1 MSMKS
6 LLMVEDD
13 PLIRR
18 AFVIRLE
25 SMGYRVHCAD
35 NGESAL
41 ERIHERTPDLVL
53 LDVSLPGDDGFV
65 VARRIR
71 ELPVTANVPII
82 FVTASQRPD
91 LRRRALGLGAVGFL
105 QKPFQAADLADAI
118 RATLSPLPAA

>member
-1 MSMKS
+1 MKS

-25 SMGYRVHCAD
+25 SMGYQVHSAA

-41 ERIHERTPDLVL
+41 ELIHERTPDLVL

-71 ELPVTANVPII
+71 ELAVTANVPII

-91 LRRRALGLGAVGFL
+91 LRKRALGLGAVGFL
-105 QKPFQAADLADAI
+105 QKPFHAADLAAAI
-118 RATLSPLPAA
+118 RTTLSPLPA

>member
-1 MSMKS
+1 MKS

-25 SMGYRVHCAD
+25 SMGYQVHSAG
-35 NGESAL
+35 NGAGAL

-71 ELPVTANVPII
+71 ELAVTANVPII
-82 FVTASQRPD
+82 FVTASLRPD
-91 LRRRALGLGAVGFL
+91 LRQRALGLGAVGFL
-105 QKPFQAADLADAI
+105 QKPFHAADLDQAI
-118 RATLSPLPAA
+118 QASLRPLPA

>member
-25 SMGYRVHCAD
+25 SMGYQVHSAG

-41 ERIHERTPDLVL
+41 AKIDECTPDLVL

-65 VARRIR
+65 VARHIR
-71 ELPVTANVPII
+71 ALPATATVPII

-91 LRRRALGLGAVGFL
+91 LRQRALGLGAVGFL
-105 QKPFQAADLADAI
+105 QKPFHAADLAQAI
-118 RATLSPLPAA
+118 QATLNPLPA